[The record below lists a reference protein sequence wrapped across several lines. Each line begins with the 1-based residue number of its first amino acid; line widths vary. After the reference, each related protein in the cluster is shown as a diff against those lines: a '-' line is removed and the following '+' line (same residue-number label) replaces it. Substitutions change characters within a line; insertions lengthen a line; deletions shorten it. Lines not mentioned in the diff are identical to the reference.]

1 MEKEQPKKSSRKPWS
16 YGMIVAF
23 LLMIILLPPLLHLFA
38 GGGVILVA
46 LLLMALVFLTQKSF
60 VLPLAFRYL

>member
-23 LLMIILLPPLLHLFA
+23 LLMIILLPPLLHTSCITTHGLGFW
-38 GGGVILVA
+38 
-46 LLLMALVFLTQKSF
+46 FS
-60 VLPLAFRYL
+60 